1 MAHFVLYYKA
11 MFEKTGRS
19 VRLVS
24 FRDDQPNELR
34 GVLIP
39 QSVRNASK
47 ARQSGF
53 RRAAVFSVTKI
64 ALPMVAIM
72 LGTFVTISG
81 YGLVTATEQ
90 IAAPTVTIVDP
101 HTFNKVSLGYGPQV
115 AFSQDT
121 FFTETRDAFID
132 EGVSFIE
139 VDLNTDVVRY
149 FKNGVLLLNFPIEAV
164 GQEGSWWDA
173 PSGLYQ
179 VEKKTERIFSNMAQ
193 VHLPWSIT
201 FEGNY
206 AIHGTPEYPD
216 GTSVPEDFTA
226 GGIRV
231 ANHDAEKLFA
241 EVELDIPVLV
251 HKAPIESEEFVYEP
265 TVPELGETKYLIADI
280 ESNAILAASD
290 LDEAVPI
297 ASLTKLMTAV
307 VAAEKM
313 DLDSRVQVTSPN
325 FVQSLIP
332 RLAERTSVSMYSL
345 LQLLL
350 VESSNESAEVIAGEY
365 GRGDFVNEMNTKA
378 TQLGM
383 LHSNFADPSGLNNG
397 NTSSL
402 GDLFTLAQ
410 YIHKHRTFIFEIT
423 AKEKISTLG
432 DNGEFTDLVNF
443 NEVEELDNFVGGKV
457 GETTAAGQTSV
468 TLHTVSI
475 QGTERTVVI
484 ILLGS
489 TKRDED
495 VRTLM
500 HHVEDRY
507 KR

>member
-1 MAHFVLYYKA
+1 
-11 MFEKTGRS
+11 MFEKTGQS

-24 FRDDQPNELR
+24 FADDQPHELR

-39 QSVRNASK
+39 QNVRNAPHT
-47 ARQSGF
+47 RLGNF
-53 RRAAVFSVTKI
+53 RTAAVFSVTNI
-64 ALPMVAIM
+64 ALPVVAIM
-72 LGTFVTISG
+72 LGIFVSISG

-90 IAAPTVTIVDP
+90 VATPTVTIIDP
-101 HTFNKVSLGYGPQV
+101 QTFNKVSLGNGPHE
-115 AFSQDT
+115 AFSQAT
-121 FFTETRDAFID
+121 FFSETRDAFID
-132 EGVSFIE
+132 EAVSFIE
-139 VDLNTDVVRY
+139 VDFDKNVVRY
-149 FKNGVLLLNFPIEAV
+149 FKHGVLALNFPIEAV

-173 PSGLYQ
+173 PSGLYN
-179 VEKKTERIFSNMAQ
+179 VDKKSERNFSAIAQ

-206 AIHGTPEYPD
+206 AIHGMPEYPD
-216 GTSVPEDFTA
+216 GTTVPDDFVAGGVRVNNADAKKLFTA
-226 GGIRV
+226 VEV
-231 ANHDAEKLFA
+231 AT
-241 EVELDIPVLV
+241 PVLV
-251 HKAPIESEEFVYEP
+251 HKARGETDTFVYQP
-265 TVPELGETKYLIADI
+265 TVPQLQTEGYLIADI
-280 ESNAILAASD
+280 DNNAILAASD
-290 LDEAVPI
+290 LEKQVPI

-307 VAAEKM
+307 VSAEKM
-313 DLDSRVQVTSPN
+313 DLDSRVQVTSPH
-325 FVQSLIP
+325 FVESLIP

-350 VESSNESAEVIAGEY
+350 VESSNEAAEVIAAEY
-365 GRGDFVNEMNTKA
+365 GRDGFIAEMNTKA

-383 LHSNFADPSGLNNG
+383 LHSTFVDPSGIGNQ

-410 YIHKHRTFIFEIT
+410 YIHKNRTFIFEIT
-423 AKEKISTLG
+423 AKNKVSTLG
-432 DNGEFTDLVNF
+432 DAGEFTDLVNF
-443 NEVEELDNFVGGKV
+443 NEVEELDNFVGGKI

-475 QGTERTVVI
+475 QGVQRTVVI

-500 HHVEDRY
+500 QYVEDRY